1 MARQIRK
8 KSGTGI
14 YHVMLRG
21 INRQDKTYRYFIW
34 SDSKV
39 DKMIT
44 RTDPV
49 IVEVAPR

>member
-1 MARQIRK
+1 VIFK
-8 KSGTGI
+8 ITGSVLVII
-14 YHVMLRG
+14 Y
-21 INRQDKTYRYFIW
+21 QTTFKTYRYFIW

-49 IVEVAPR
+49 IEVHPKS